1 MRPIDADALM
11 EKYGEP
17 CHSFADVIENMP
29 TLDYVP
35 RQQWISVKDGLPEMF
50 TDVMVYTDR
59 YGGRIEFAH
68 IGIQGWIHNGAILIP
83 NVTHWMPLPELPK
96 EG

>member
-1 MRPIDADALM
+1 MMSTSNLRERTKMKPS
-11 EKYGEP
+11 E
-17 CHSFADVIENMP
+17 
-29 TLDYVP
+29 
-35 RQQWISVKDGLPEMF
+35 WISVKDRLPEMF

-83 NVTHWMPLPELPK
+83 SVTHWMPLPETPK